1 MLLFAYKVR
10 EYVAIRHC
18 RPKARGKVANEVE
31 VYMKRTA
38 RIFVALA
45 LLFAGSAFAQS
56 GGEIRPIGFRCTTIA
71 GSEVQCEISQAKDA
85 STTFPSGYDGNIY
98 DTWNAFVDK
107 LGQEV
112 GSTASTLQ
120 LTFKSDIDLGGGY
133 LKSDKKCFAAF
144 KPLAFHKNFEK
155 TIIDGDGN
163 TIKNFCNITIDENAS
178 FFGDFSS
185 DETIIKDLTFDNAYV
200 MATVA
205 TVNTRTAAVV
215 AEKAWNIEVANV
227 KITNSEV
234 HGWNTAAIIGR
245 VACNS
250 VTHVCPVTRFSDVKV
265 ENVTLSLITEVL
277 NQHSKFSAGNYSP
290 WIGTESY
297 SGALVGNLEGI
308 AEFVRD
314 SALDLTTP
322 DNISKIITD
331 YYGESKVGG
340 LVGYADGS
348 SVTGQNK
355 FSLQECVVKADLSGF
370 DVGGLIGEVN
380 SNGITEETDFEV
392 SGANIIL
399 NSGDY
404 NGTAPDFFVGG
415 LVGKFNWKNGNVLFS
430 KNSTNVSSKNEKVG
444 AGAANAEIGGL
455 VGNFYVMSTTAMNF
469 AAEENIVES
478 EVESS
483 RQYPKVGG
491 LFGYTSIWA
500 PQSKLSLKKNKVVSA
515 KFNTSGQY
523 LYAGGLLGYII
534 WNADDGTL
542 SVDTNEINAEIKTSG
557 THLRLGGILGYS
569 FFNTDNSTLSIRGT
583 TVKPVLTSGN
593 LINATGTSLNF
604 VAAAQGVG
612 YVRNDKG
619 SVEFLENRV
628 QGVINVAA
636 TSVNQSSAVGAMIGE
651 AYRVNLLEVVNNVSS
666 SDLKTSIE
674 NGTAAQTSETFSIG
688 YVVGHALV
696 GDKVTIK
703 DNFHYGSKDV
713 NANLTVGFLHFS
725 EKVISVQEMNK
736 NYTTEYDVR
745 YNYRNALK
753 DNVSLLADGELN
765 KNGSGEII
773 VDAETVP
780 FWYNGVIDGDVM
792 KSRLFTYVMNAT
804 QTSNTDPVKWESKQS
819 SLPLISSERTA
830 YKLAISL
837 SDADYNALSAGDK
850 TALKD
855 YLPAKCE
862 AGKCSLYVYTE
873 KDKMLKSG
881 LNSEFLNAGLMIVDD
896 DGSAYA
902 FSQKFSKDD
911 KAKGLTDR
919 EIKVTYY
926 LQNPE
931 QVAAGSTSPIPVSM
945 DDYVDDVTFAWPKVE
960 KVRLLSSKDIVPTA
974 LLDYNNAKYELVLY
988 QAYTCPAG
996 AAFFAGCKNV
1006 FASGIS
1012 LAQKQMNNIETVLK
1026 EVRTHIN
1033 NNNGDEIQ
1041 LYYKLVE
1048 LSEGISYMPQLDI
1061 GLFNS
1066 KAKINVTTYGYNKND
1081 ALDEIDLYELGN
1093 TQPLR
1098 SDVDMA
1104 SKYGFNLAERGF
1116 KLDSLIVD
1124 FWLGLNETS
1133 TDVIKECY
1141 NEGSKTA
1148 KCAETNMY
1156 GDLSKNYFNSESDI
1170 ENQLNAMVTSGKS
1183 RLMKWTTKL
1192 DADEMLN
1199 LDSMAQAMSIVVP
1212 QMAAKAPMFMA
1223 VEPHLTG
1230 IPYKVAFDINVGG
1243 KNVFLTDEFEIKDSY
1258 SRENDETAKLPE
1270 GLLATDACFTGWI
1283 ENAENPVLTP
1293 SLKMDG
1299 TLLEVAN
1306 PKDAG
1311 AFDLYGAWDAGCT
1324 IEKAEVLLKV
1334 VDKTGAEGNFGTVM
1348 LSQSYRNPGKEKV
1361 ILKHDFVDGKLEVP
1375 TSAEPMT
1382 LHVTSTQTNKDY
1394 DLAQLTLKAPNGND
1408 MPISLAPG
1416 DTSFKLEPRVGE
1428 SYTLY
1433 AMFAGYIDVSVNADR
1448 SGVMY
1453 GNASDVKTVRLVE
1466 SGTTFLPK
1474 WVYTPTECVLGWSVK
1489 SGEVFGRDAIS
1500 SDELIAKVGN
1510 DKELHAVWHG
1520 ADACVASADY
1530 RRLELQETEHGKVE
1544 IVEINTDDGSE
1555 TKHAFADDFTVLLP
1569 QDYAKSVWVV
1579 RGVPQDGYK
1588 LDSIVI
1594 DGRVKLV
1601 DGDTLADSITGYLP
1615 MKAFFSDGQ
1624 KPVDPNPVQNPSVP
1638 DLPMHQVE
1646 LSGARNGNAMHLP
1659 IEWKVDSGAVV
1670 EVRATLYDSLGN
1682 SLPNP
1687 LVLSVEGPGS
1697 YDWVVYSLLP
1707 GTYYAKVTINGRSV
1721 VEKSFVTESFEVEPE
1736 IAVAPNTWRMI
1747 SLSDVDQN
1755 AVLWDA
1761 DPAFYYWDESAEYGV
1776 VWKYQKYNGGAVKAQ
1791 QGVWYNS
1798 LEGRPLVLRRDVAT
1812 GSDVAQGA
1820 HTIVWELE
1828 KGWNMVANPYGW
1840 KVKLPENILNT
1851 FEICKWS
1858 AESGFAPVTELEP
1871 YEAVWLH
1878 SDTKTPID
1886 FAAEP
1891 SFDEPVNTGAL
1902 QKAALAKA
1910 TRESW
1915 ALQAELRD
1923 TRGHGDFWNV
1933 LGVGAA
1939 EEWLE
1944 PPAGM
1949 GDFVNL
1955 SVVEGKKA
1963 LLKSIK
1969 SAEDDRHEWKLALSA
1984 TTDRVGYLKFEGVKA
1999 LNEMGLK
2006 VYVTIDGKTTEMGA
2020 GDSLKVLLKAA
2031 GSMATVQ
2038 VTSSAVT
2045 TVASKIENLRFERI
2059 PGVLQVGFD
2068 VSSDLAGAGYRV
2080 QLVDF
2085 KGRVAATYSA
2095 KSTAGHNTLALTA
2108 PKPGLY
2114 LLRVTLGRHHAV
2126 RKVAISR

>member
-1 MLLFAYKVR
+1 MMGKIAKLFLICTLFLAG
-10 EYVAIRHC
+10 ESFADLT
-18 RPKARGKVANEVE
+18 RPLYFSCG
-31 VYMKRTA
+31 KRTDDGVYA
-38 RIFVALA
+38 CN
-45 LLFAGSAFAQS
+45 
-56 GGEIRPIGFRCTTIA
+56 IRQL
-71 GSEVQCEISQAKDA
+71 E
-85 STTFPSGYDGNIY
+85 ST
-98 DTWNAFVDK
+98 K
-107 LGQEV
+107 
-112 GSTASTLQ
+112 STLQ
-120 LTFKSDIDLGGGY
+120 PQYKKWGEFLQVFQNRIEMDLGNPSAKTEYNGFEIIFESDIDLGGYQKTNGVVTCR
-133 LKSDKKCFAAF
+133 DNTFAPMNF
-144 KPLAFHKNFEK
+144 GPLAFQP
-155 TIIDGDGN
+155 TIDGQN
-163 TIKNFCNITIDENAS
+163 KTIKNFCYIAEDVNAAFFSNLSSTTVKNITFSDAYVKAKTVSGAHLCGGACNAS
-178 FFGDFSS
+178 VVA
-185 DETIIKDLTFDNAYV
+185 N
-200 MATVA
+200 TVQN
-205 TVNTRTAAVV
+205 VNFENVVVRGAVV
-215 AEKAWNIEVANV
+215 YGWQTSTLAITAGTGNTDKNTPAVSLK
-227 KITNSEV
+227 KIKID
-234 HGWNTAAIIGR
+234 H
-245 VACNS
+245 
-250 VTHVCPVTRFSDVKV
+250 
-265 ENVTLSLITEVL
+265 VTLGMTPDVIAEHPMLDLIESAPSASGGIIADVGGHVSMEDSIKVL
-277 NQHSKFSAGNYSP
+277 NLSVP
-290 WIGTESY
+290 
-297 SGALVGNLEGI
+297 
-308 AEFVRD
+308 D
-314 SALDLTTP
+314 S
-322 DNISKIITD
+322 ISKIYKDVSGTEYIGNR
-331 YYGESKVGG
+331 YVGG
-340 LVGYADGS
+340 IAGRFTPSAEDTDFTLDSIEVS
-348 SVTGQNK
+348 
-355 FSLQECVVKADLSGF
+355 ADLSG
-370 DVGGLIGEVN
+370 L
-380 SNGITEETDFEV
+380 
-392 SGANIIL
+392 
-399 NSGDY
+399 
-404 NGTAPDFFVGG
+404 
-415 LVGKFNWKNGNVLFS
+415 W
-430 KNSTNVSSKNEKVG
+430 
-444 AGAANAEIGGL
+444 
-455 VGNFYVMSTTAMNF
+455 
-469 AAEENIVES
+469 
-478 EVESS
+478 
-483 RQYPKVGG
+483 VGG
-491 LFGYTSIWA
+491 LFGRVSIDNDNLLGSSNFNVTNAKVTLNSPVYLGNTGDNRNRYFGGLVGEWIW
-500 PQSKLSLKKNKVVSA
+500 LRGKVVLSNDTVDVSA
-515 KFNTSGQY
+515 DWRGDKDLAGVSY
-523 LYAGGLLGYII
+523 MGGLAGFITGKE
-534 WNADDGTL
+534 DGVSL
-542 SVDTNEINAEIKTSG
+542 VDVLAENNTVTAEMLTSS
-557 THLRLGGILGYS
+557 RNVYAGGILGRVNLEKDDIIGS
-569 FFNTDNSTLSIRGT
+569 GSLRILKSN
-583 TVKPVLTSGN
+583 VKAKKSN
-593 LINATGTSLNF
+593 LITTTAKECFLVNASYLVGNAVSLGGN
-604 VAAAQGVG
+604 VEIEQNHAEGIVYIANDLLTAPGGVG
-612 YVRNDKG
+612 AEVGLTWSYGAKIYN
-619 SVEFLENRV
+619 N
-628 QGVINVAA
+628 
-636 TSVNQSSAVGAMIGE
+636 TSVGDLLVKKAVGAAGSKIC
-651 AYRVNLLEVVNNVSS
+651 R
-666 SDLKTSIE
+666 
-674 NGTAAQTSETFSIG
+674 G
-688 YVVGHALV
+688 YVAGKLQGNNSESKINVRN
-696 GDKVTIK
+696 
-703 DNFHYGSKDV
+703 NFHYGSIDMGTYL
-713 NANLTVGFLHFS
+713 AVGVV
-725 EKVISVQEMNK
+725 EVDNK
-736 NYTTEYDVR
+736 EIPVSTWRNTYSSDLDVR
-745 YNYRNALK
+745 YNYRNTLNSKADSTL
-753 DNVSLLADGELN
+753 SADGEL
-765 KNGSGEII
+765 KKDGSGDII
-773 VDAETVP
+773 VDAETGA
-780 FWYNGVIDGDVM
+780 FWYNGVIDADVM

-804 QTSNTDPVKWESKQS
+804 QPSGSTVTWESEPS
-819 SLPLISSERTA
+819 SLPVISSKERTA

-837 SDADYNALSAGDK
+837 TDADYKELKDEDK
-850 TALKD
+850 VALKD

-926 LQNPE
+926 LENPA
-931 QVAAGSTSPIPVSM
+931 QLSGGTPMPVSM

-1012 LAQKQMNNIETVLK
+1012 LAQKQMNNIEAVLK

-1041 LYYKLVE
+1041 LYYKLVD

-1081 ALDEIDLYELGN
+1081 ALDEIDSYELGI

-1170 ENQLNAMVTSGKS
+1170 ENQLNATVTSGKS
-1183 RLMKWTTKL
+1183 RLMKWSTKL

-1230 IPYKVAFDINVGG
+1230 IPYKVAFDINADG

-1306 PKDAG
+1306 PKDVG
-1311 AFDLYGAWDAGCT
+1311 AFDLYGAWDAGCMV
-1324 IEKAEVLLKV
+1324 EKAEVLLKV

-1361 ILKHDFVDGKLEVP
+1361 ILKHDFVDGRLEVP

-1394 DLAQLTLKAPNGND
+1394 DLAKLTLKKADGTELSIPLG
-1408 MPISLAPG
+1408 SQ
-1416 DTSFKLEPRVGE
+1416 DTSFKIAPAAGVTD
-1428 SYTLY
+1428 TLY
-1433 AMFAGYIDVSVNADR
+1433 AMFGGYIDV
-1448 SGVMY
+1448 
-1453 GNASDVKTVRLVE
+1453 DVKVGRNNVFYGYDSYKETLHLVDG
-1466 SGTTFLPK
+1466 GTTDLPM
-1474 WVYTPTECVLGWSVK
+1474 WVYTPTECVLGWSVTPDGADYDHG
-1489 SGEVFGRDAIS
+1489 SVS
-1500 SDELIAKVGN
+1500 SDVLSAKVTSEKTLYGVWGN
-1510 DKELHAVWHG
+1510 
-1520 ADACVASADY
+1520 ADACVANADY
-1530 RRLELQETEHGKVE
+1530 RRLKLESDHGTVE
-1544 IVEINTDDGSE
+1544 IGEVDDGSV
-1555 TKHAFADDFTVLLP
+1555 KMHSFAADSTMLLP
-1569 QDYAKSVWVV
+1569 LEFAHSKWVIH
-1579 RGVPQDGYK
+1579 GVPQEGYK
-1588 LDSIVI
+1588 LDSVVI
-1594 DGRVKLV
+1594 DGRIKLA
-1601 DGDTLADSITGYLP
+1601 DGDVLADSITGYLP
-1615 MKAFFSDGQ
+1615 MKAYFSEYRE
-1624 KPVDPNPVQNPSVP
+1624 PVVSPNGVVSLTPR
-1638 DLPMHQVE
+1638 QVV
-1646 LSGARNGNAMHLP
+1646 LSGTRNGNAMRLP
-1659 IEWKVDSGAVV
+1659 IEWHVEQGAVA
-1670 EVRATLYDSLGN
+1670 ELRATLLDALGVEVK
-1682 SLPNP
+1682 P
-1687 LVLSVEGPGS
+1687 LVDSVAGNGS
-1697 YDWVVYSLLP
+1697 LNWDVYPLLP
-1707 GTYYAKVTINGRSV
+1707 GVYRVNVKMKSGGVDSV
-1721 VEKSFVTESFEVEPE
+1721 SYVTEVFTVLPE
-1736 IAVAPNTWRMI
+1736 IAVAPNTWRMV
-1747 SLSDVDQN
+1747 SLSDVDES
-1755 AVLWDA
+1755 AIVWDG
-1761 DPAFYYWDESAEYGV
+1761 DPVFYYWDESAEYGV
-1776 VWKYQKYNGGAVKAQ
+1776 VWKYQRYNGGAVKAQ
-1791 QGVWYNS
+1791 QGIWYNS
-1798 LEGRPLVLRRDVAT
+1798 QEGRALPLRRDVAT
-1812 GSDVAQGA
+1812 GSNVQGA
-1820 HTIVWELE
+1820 PQIVWEVNA
-1828 KGWNMVANPYGW
+1828 GWNMVANPYGW
-1840 KVKLPENILNT
+1840 RVKLPENILNT

-1858 AESGFAPVTELEP
+1858 AGSGFAPVTELEP

-1891 SFDEPVNTGAL
+1891 LFDNPVNTGAL
-1902 QKAALAKA
+1902 QKATLAKA
-1910 TRESW
+1910 TREKW
-1915 ALQAELRD
+1915 TLQAELRD
-1923 TRGHGDFWNV
+1923 TRGHGDSWNV

-1939 EEWLE
+1939 EERLE

-1969 SAEDDRHEWKLALSA
+1969 SAEDDRHEWKFALSA

-2031 GSMATVQ
+2031 GSTATVQ

-2045 TVASKIENLRFERI
+2045 TVASKIENLRFERV
-2059 PGVLQVGFD
+2059 PGALQVGFD

>member
-1 MLLFAYKVR
+1 MMGKIAKLFLICTLLLVGESFADLPYALKFSCSKSTDDVYTCDI
-10 EYVAIRHC
+10 EQLQSSKPTANTYTTWGSFLQAFQTEIESKLDISKNPSAKTDYSGFVIRF
-18 RPKARGKVANEVE
+18 N
-31 VYMKRTA
+31 
-38 RIFVALA
+38 
-45 LLFAGSAFAQS
+45 S
-56 GGEIRPIGFRCTTIA
+56 
-71 GSEVQCEISQAKDA
+71 
-85 STTFPSGYDGNIY
+85 NI
-98 DTWNAFVDK
+98 DF
-107 LGQEV
+107 
-112 GSTASTLQ
+112 
-120 LTFKSDIDLGGGY
+120 GGY
-133 LKSDKKCFAAF
+133 QKTGDVITCRDATFAPMNF
-144 KPLAFHKNFEK
+144 GPLAFQP
-155 TIIDGDGN
+155 TIDGNGK
-163 TIKNFCNITIDENAS
+163 TIKNFCYIAEDVNAAFFSNLSSTTVKNITFSDAYVKAKTVSGAHLCGGACNAS
-178 FFGDFSS
+178 VVA
-185 DETIIKDLTFDNAYV
+185 N
-200 MATVA
+200 TVQN
-205 TVNTRTAAVV
+205 VNFENVVVRGAVV
-215 AEKAWNIEVANV
+215 YGWQTSTLAITAGTGNTDKNTPAVSLK
-227 KITNSEV
+227 KIKID
-234 HGWNTAAIIGR
+234 H
-245 VACNS
+245 
-250 VTHVCPVTRFSDVKV
+250 
-265 ENVTLSLITEVL
+265 VTLGMTPDVIAEHPMLDLIESAPSASGGIIADVGGHVSMEDSIKVL
-277 NQHSKFSAGNYSP
+277 NLSVP
-290 WIGTESY
+290 
-297 SGALVGNLEGI
+297 
-308 AEFVRD
+308 D
-314 SALDLTTP
+314 S
-322 DNISKIITD
+322 ISKIYKDVSGTEYIGNR
-331 YYGESKVGG
+331 YVGG
-340 LVGYADGS
+340 IAGRFTPSARDADFTLDS
-348 SVTGQNK
+348 IEVS
-355 FSLQECVVKADLSGF
+355 ADLSG
-370 DVGGLIGEVN
+370 L
-380 SNGITEETDFEV
+380 
-392 SGANIIL
+392 
-399 NSGDY
+399 
-404 NGTAPDFFVGG
+404 
-415 LVGKFNWKNGNVLFS
+415 W
-430 KNSTNVSSKNEKVG
+430 
-444 AGAANAEIGGL
+444 
-455 VGNFYVMSTTAMNF
+455 
-469 AAEENIVES
+469 
-478 EVESS
+478 
-483 RQYPKVGG
+483 VGG
-491 LFGYTSIWA
+491 LFGRVSIDNDNLLGSSNFNVTNAKVTLNSPVYLGNTGDNRNRYFGGLVGEWIW
-500 PQSKLSLKKNKVVSA
+500 LRGKVVLSNDTVDVSA
-515 KFNTSGQY
+515 DWRGDKDLAGTAY
-523 LYAGGLLGYII
+523 MGGLAGFITGKE
-534 WNADDGTL
+534 DGVSL
-542 SVDTNEINAEIKTSG
+542 VDVLAENNTVTAEMLTSS
-557 THLRLGGILGYS
+557 RNVYAGGILGRVNLEKDDIIGS
-569 FFNTDNSTLSIRGT
+569 GSLRILKSN
-583 TVKPVLTSGN
+583 VKAKKSN
-593 LINATGTSLNF
+593 LITTTAKECILVNASYLVGNAVTRGGNINILQNHAEGNIYIANDLLT
-604 VAAAQGVG
+604 APGGVG
-612 YVRNDKG
+612 AEVGLTWSYGAKIYN
-619 SVEFLENRV
+619 N
-628 QGVINVAA
+628 
-636 TSVNQSSAVGAMIGE
+636 TSVGDLLVKKAVGAAGSKIC
-651 AYRVNLLEVVNNVSS
+651 R
-666 SDLKTSIE
+666 
-674 NGTAAQTSETFSIG
+674 G
-688 YVVGHALV
+688 YVAGKLQGNNSESKINVRN
-696 GDKVTIK
+696 
-703 DNFHYGSKDV
+703 NFHYGSIDMGTYL
-713 NANLTVGFLHFS
+713 AVGVVEVDNKEIPVS
-725 EKVISVQEMNK
+725 TWNKTYSSSV
-736 NYTTEYDVR
+736 DVR
-745 YNYRNALK
+745 YNYRNTLNSKADSTL
-753 DNVSLLADGELN
+753 SADGEL
-765 KNGSGEII
+765 KKDGSGDII
-773 VDAETVP
+773 VNAETGALG
-780 FWYNGVIDGDVM
+780 YNGVIDADVM

-804 QTSNTDPVKWESKQS
+804 QPSGSTVTWESEPS
-819 SLPLISSERTA
+819 SLPVISSKERTA

-837 SDADYNALSAGDK
+837 TDADYKELKDEDK
-850 TALKD
+850 VALKD

-873 KDKMLKSG
+873 NDKMLKSG
-881 LNSEFLNAGLMIVDD
+881 LNSEFLSAGLMIVDD

-926 LQNPE
+926 LENPA
-931 QVAAGSTSPIPVSM
+931 QLSGGTPMPVSM

-1012 LAQKQMNNIETVLK
+1012 LAQKQMNNIEAVLK

-1041 LYYKLVE
+1041 LYYKLVD

-1081 ALDEIDLYELGN
+1081 ALDEIDSYELGI

-1183 RLMKWTTKL
+1183 RLMKWSTKL

-1230 IPYKVAFDINVGG
+1230 IPYKVAFDINAGG
-1243 KNVFLTDEFEIKDSY
+1243 KNVFLTDEFVIKDSY

-1283 ENAENPVLTP
+1283 ENAENPALTP
-1293 SLKMDG
+1293 SIKMDG
-1299 TLLEVAN
+1299 TLLEKAN

-1324 IEKAEVLLKV
+1324 VEKAEVLLKV

-1361 ILKHDFVDGKLEVP
+1361 ILKHDFVDGRLEVP

-1394 DLAQLTLKAPNGND
+1394 DLAKLTLKKADGTELSIPLG
-1408 MPISLAPG
+1408 SQ
-1416 DTSFKLEPRVGE
+1416 DTSFKIAPAAGVTD
-1428 SYTLY
+1428 TLY
-1433 AMFAGYIDVSVNADR
+1433 AMFGGYIDV
-1448 SGVMY
+1448 
-1453 GNASDVKTVRLVE
+1453 DVKVGRNNVFYGYDSYKETLHLVDG
-1466 SGTTFLPK
+1466 GTTDLPM
-1474 WVYTPTECVLGWSVK
+1474 WVYTPTECVLGWSVTPDGADYDHG
-1489 SGEVFGRDAIS
+1489 SVS
-1500 SDELIAKVGN
+1500 SDVLSAKVTSEKTLYGVWGN
-1510 DKELHAVWHG
+1510 
-1520 ADACVASADY
+1520 ADACVANADY
-1530 RRLELQETEHGKVE
+1530 RRLKLESDHGTVE
-1544 IVEINTDDGSE
+1544 IGEVDDGSV
-1555 TKHAFADDFTVLLP
+1555 KMHSFAADSTMLLP
-1569 QDYAKSVWVV
+1569 LEFAHSKWVIH
-1579 RGVPQDGYK
+1579 GVPQEGYK
-1588 LDSIVI
+1588 LDSVVI
-1594 DGRVKLV
+1594 DGRIKLA
-1601 DGDTLADSITGYLP
+1601 DGDVLADSITGYLP
-1615 MKAFFSDGQ
+1615 MKAYFSEYRE
-1624 KPVDPNPVQNPSVP
+1624 PVVSPNGVVSLTPR
-1638 DLPMHQVE
+1638 QVV
-1646 LSGARNGNAMHLP
+1646 LSGTRNGNAMRLP
-1659 IEWKVDSGAVV
+1659 IEWHVEQGAVA
-1670 EVRATLYDSLGN
+1670 ELRATLLDALGVEVK
-1682 SLPNP
+1682 P
-1687 LVLSVEGPGS
+1687 LVDSVAGNGS
-1697 YDWVVYSLLP
+1697 LNWDVFPLLP
-1707 GTYYAKVTINGRSV
+1707 GVYRVNVKMKSGSV
-1721 VEKSFVTESFEVEPE
+1721 DSVSYVTEVFTVLPE
-1736 IAVAPNTWRMI
+1736 IAVAPNTWRMV
-1747 SLSDVDQN
+1747 SLSDVDES
-1755 AVLWDA
+1755 AIVWDG
-1761 DPAFYYWDESAEYGV
+1761 DPVFYYWDESAEYGV
-1776 VWKYQKYNGGAVKAQ
+1776 VWKYQRYNGGAVKAQ
-1791 QGVWYNS
+1791 QGIWYNS
-1798 LEGRPLVLRRDVAT
+1798 QEGRALPLRRDVAT
-1812 GSDVAQGA
+1812 GSNVQGA
-1820 HTIVWELE
+1820 PQIVWEVNA
-1828 KGWNMVANPYGW
+1828 GWNMVANPYGW
-1840 KVKLPENILNT
+1840 RVKLPENILNT

-1858 AESGFAPVTELEP
+1858 AGSGFAPVTELEP

-1891 SFDEPVNTGAL
+1891 SFDNPVNTGAL

-1915 ALQAELRD
+1915 TLQAELRD
-1923 TRGHGDFWNV
+1923 TRGHSDSWNV

-1939 EEWLE
+1939 EERLE

-1969 SAEDDRHEWKLALSA
+1969 SAEDDRHEWKFALSA

-2031 GSMATVQ
+2031 GSTATVQ

-2045 TVASKIENLRFERI
+2045 TVASKIENLRFERV
-2059 PGVLQVGFD
+2059 PGALQVGFD

>member
-1 MLLFAYKVR
+1 MGKIAKLFLICTLLLVGESFADLT
-10 EYVAIRHC
+10 
-18 RPKARGKVANEVE
+18 RPLYFSCG
-31 VYMKRTA
+31 KRTDDGVYA
-38 RIFVALA
+38 CN
-45 LLFAGSAFAQS
+45 
-56 GGEIRPIGFRCTTIA
+56 IRQL
-71 GSEVQCEISQAKDA
+71 E
-85 STTFPSGYDGNIY
+85 ST
-98 DTWNAFVDK
+98 
-107 LGQEV
+107 E
-112 GSTASTLQ
+112 STLQ
-120 LTFKSDIDLGGGY
+120 PQYTKWGEFLQVFQNRIEMDLGNPSAKTEYNGFEIIFESDIDLGGYQKTNGVVTCR
-133 LKSDKKCFAAF
+133 DNTFAPMNF
-144 KPLAFHKNFEK
+144 GPLAFQP
-155 TIIDGDGN
+155 TIDGNGK
-163 TIKNFCNITIDENAS
+163 TIKNFCYIAEDENAS
-178 FFGDFSS
+178 FFSS
-185 DETIIKDLTFDNAYV
+185 LSNSTVKDITFLNAYV
-200 MATVA
+200 KAKTVSA
-205 TVNTRTAAVV
+205 GNRCGSLCDASVVTNTAEHVAFENVAVKGAAVYGWQTSTL
-215 AEKAWNIEVANV
+215 A
-227 KITNSEV
+227 ITAKTGSTNL
-234 HGWNTAAIIGR
+234 NTPA
-245 VACNS
+245 VS
-250 VTHVCPVTRFSDVKV
+250 LSHVTIQD
-265 ENVTLSLITEVL
+265 VTLSMTRDVIAEYSDAEYRYDLQSASGGVVANLGGHFKMDDSLKVL
-277 NQHSKFSAGNYSP
+277 NLSVPDSISKVFKDVTNKEY
-290 WIGTESY
+290 
-297 SGALVGNLEGI
+297 VGHRYVGGI
-308 AEFVRD
+308 AGHFSPSADHADIVLD
-314 SALDLTTP
+314 SIEVSA
-322 DNISKIITD
+322 
-331 YYGESKVGG
+331 
-340 LVGYADGS
+340 A
-348 SVTGQNK
+348 
-355 FSLQECVVKADLSGF
+355 LSG
-370 DVGGLIGEVN
+370 L
-380 SNGITEETDFEV
+380 
-392 SGANIIL
+392 
-399 NSGDY
+399 
-404 NGTAPDFFVGG
+404 
-415 LVGKFNWKNGNVLFS
+415 W
-430 KNSTNVSSKNEKVG
+430 
-444 AGAANAEIGGL
+444 
-455 VGNFYVMSTTAMNF
+455 
-469 AAEENIVES
+469 
-478 EVESS
+478 
-483 RQYPKVGG
+483 VGG
-491 LFGYTSIWA
+491 LFGKIYINTAPKISSGEIPQIDGMSNFKVKDSKVTLNSPGRLSAGDSACYFGGLVGELIWWKGA
-500 PQSKLSLKKNKVVSA
+500 VSLSNNTVDVSA
-515 KFNTSGQY
+515 DWRGNTDY
-523 LYAGGLLGYII
+523 LKPAHMGGLVGLVTGGKEV
-534 WNADDGTL
+534 AL
-542 SVDTNEINAEIKTSG
+542 VDVSAENDTVTAEMLTSS
-557 THLRLGGILGYS
+557 RNVYAGGILGRADLA
-569 FFNTDNSTLSIRGT
+569 TDDLDSSGTVSILASK
-583 TVKPVLTSGN
+583 VKAKESN
-593 LINATGTSLNF
+593 LITTTASDIMTVNASYLVGNVVSRGGKIEILRNHAEGTINIK
-604 VAAAQGVG
+604 
-612 YVRNDKG
+612 NDVLSG
-619 SVEFLENRV
+619 S
-628 QGVINVAA
+628 G
-636 TSVNQSSAVGAMIGE
+636 AVGAEIGLGCFSIAHVYNNTSVGDLLVKKVIGSNMSLKIAQGYVAGKLE
-651 AYRVNLLEVVNNVSS
+651 GEDSDAKVYVKNNIHYGSIDMGAFNAVGFMKVSGSEITAVNWRNTYS
-666 SDLKTSIE
+666 SDL
-674 NGTAAQTSETFSIG
+674 
-688 YVVGHALV
+688 
-696 GDKVTIK
+696 
-703 DNFHYGSKDV
+703 
-713 NANLTVGFLHFS
+713 
-725 EKVISVQEMNK
+725 
-736 NYTTEYDVR
+736 DVR

-753 DNVSLLADGELN
+753 GDLALAADGSLK

-773 VDAETVP
+773 VNKNTGDS
-780 FWYNGVIDGDVM
+780 WYNGVVDADVM

-804 QTSNTDPVKWESKQS
+804 QPSGSTVTWESEPS
-819 SLPLISSERTA
+819 SLPVISSKERTA

-837 SDADYNALSAGDK
+837 TDADYKELKDEDK
-850 TALKD
+850 VALKD

-896 DGSAYA
+896 DGNAYA

-926 LQNPE
+926 LENPA
-931 QVAAGSTSPIPVSM
+931 QLSGGTPMPVSM

-1012 LAQKQMNNIETVLK
+1012 LAQKQMNNIEAVLK

-1048 LSEGISYMPQLDI
+1048 LSEGISNMPQLDI

-1081 ALDEIDLYELGN
+1081 ALDEIDSYELGN
-1093 TQPLR
+1093 TQPLQ
-1098 SDVDMA
+1098 SDVDMV

-1183 RLMKWTTKL
+1183 RLMKWSTKL

-1258 SRENDETAKLPE
+1258 SRENDETAKFPE
-1270 GLLATDACFTGWI
+1270 GLLASDACFTGWI

-1324 IEKAEVLLKV
+1324 VEKAEVLLKV
-1334 VDKTGAEGNFGTVM
+1334 VDTTGAEGDYGSVT
-1348 LSQSYRNPGKEKV
+1348 LSQSYRKLGKDRDTIWHEF
-1361 ILKHDFVDGKLEVP
+1361 IDGKLEVP
-1375 TSAEPMT
+1375 ASDVPMT
-1382 LHVTSTQTNKDY
+1382 LHVTSTQTNKAY
-1394 DLAQLTLKAPNGND
+1394 DLAQLILKAPNGNE
-1408 MPISLAPG
+1408 MTISLTPG
-1416 DTSFKLEPRVGE
+1416 DTSFKLEPRKGE

-1433 AMFAGYIDVSVNADR
+1433 AVFGGFIDVSINVGRDDAI
-1448 SGVMY
+1448 Y
-1453 GNASDVKTVRLVE
+1453 GYESDKKTIRLVE
-1466 SGTTFLPK
+1466 TGTTYLPQ
-1474 WVYTPTECVLGWSVK
+1474 WVYTPTECALGWSVTPED
-1489 SGEVFGRDAIS
+1489 GGDYDRGAIAS
-1500 SDELIAKVGN
+1500 SVLSAKLTS
-1510 DKELHAVWHG
+1510 DTTLYAVWG
-1520 ADACVASADY
+1520 KADACVASADY
-1530 RRLELQETEHGKVE
+1530 RRFKLESEYGTVE
-1544 IVEINTDDGSE
+1544 IVEENTDDGSKK
-1555 TKHAFADDFTVLLP
+1555 THAFAVDSTVLLP

-1615 MKAFFSDGQ
+1615 MKAYFSEGQ

-1736 IAVAPNTWRMI
+1736 IAVAPNTWRMV
-1747 SLSDVDQN
+1747 SLSDVDES
-1755 AVLWDA
+1755 AIVWDG
-1761 DPAFYYWDESAEYGV
+1761 DPVFYYWDESAEYGV
-1776 VWKYQKYNGGAVKAQ
+1776 VWKYQRYNGGAVKAQ
-1791 QGVWYNS
+1791 QGIWYNS
-1798 LEGRPLVLRRDVAT
+1798 REGRALPLRRDVAT
-1812 GSDVAQGA
+1812 GSNVQGA
-1820 HTIVWELE
+1820 PQIVWEVNA
-1828 KGWNMVANPYGW
+1828 GWNMVANPYGW
-1840 KVKLPENILNT
+1840 RVVLPENVLST
-1851 FEICKWS
+1851 FEMCKWS

-1871 YEAVWLH
+1871 YEAVWLL
-1878 SDTKTPID
+1878 SDTKTPIG

-1891 SFDEPVNTGAL
+1891 WFDEPVNTGAL
-1902 QKAALAKA
+1902 QKTALAKA
-1910 TRESW
+1910 APGRWT
-1915 ALQAELRD
+1915 LQAVLED
-1923 TRGHGDFWNV
+1923 TKGHGDFWNV
-1933 LGVGAA
+1933 LGVGAV

-1969 SAEDDRHEWKLALSA
+1969 GAEDDRHEWNLALSA

-2045 TVASKIENLRFERI
+2045 TVASKIENLGFTRV
-2059 PGVLQVGFD
+2059 PGALQVGFD
-2068 VSSDLAGAGYRV
+2068 VPSDLAGAGYRV
-2080 QLVDF
+2080 QLVSVNG
-2085 KGRVAATYSA
+2085 KVAATYRG

>member
-1 MLLFAYKVR
+1 MGKIAKFFLICTLLLVGVSFADLPYALKFSCSKSTDDVYTCDI
-10 EYVAIRHC
+10 EQLQSSKPTANTYTTWGSFLQAFQTVIESKLNISKNPSAKTDYSGFVIRF
-18 RPKARGKVANEVE
+18 N
-31 VYMKRTA
+31 
-38 RIFVALA
+38 
-45 LLFAGSAFAQS
+45 
-56 GGEIRPIGFRCTTIA
+56 
-71 GSEVQCEISQAKDA
+71 
-85 STTFPSGYDGNIY
+85 
-98 DTWNAFVDK
+98 
-107 LGQEV
+107 
-112 GSTASTLQ
+112 
-120 LTFKSDIDLGGGY
+120 SDIDFGGY
-133 LKSDKKCFAAF
+133 QKTGGVITCRDATFAPMNF
-144 KPLAFHKNFEK
+144 KPLVYQPL
-155 TIIDGDGN
+155 IDGNGK
-163 TIKNFCNITIDENAS
+163 ILKNFCYIAEDVNAS
-178 FFGDFSS
+178 FFSS
-185 DETIIKDLTFDNAYV
+185 LSNSTVKDITFLNAYV
-200 MATVA
+200 KAKTVSGA
-205 TVNTRTAAVV
+205 HLCGGACNASVV
-215 AEKAWNIEVANV
+215 ANTVQNV
-227 KITNSEV
+227 N
-234 HGWNTAAIIGR
+234 
-245 VACNS
+245 
-250 VTHVCPVTRFSDVKV
+250 F
-265 ENVTLSLITEVL
+265 ENVVVR
-277 NQHSKFSAGNYSP
+277 
-290 WIGTESY
+290 
-297 SGALVGNLEGI
+297 GALVYGWQTSTLAITAGTGNPDKNTPAVSLKKIKIDHVTLGMTPDVI
-308 AEFVRD
+308 AEHPM
-314 SALDLTTP
+314 LDLIESAPSASGGIIADVGGHVSMEDSIKVLNLSVP
-322 DNISKIITD
+322 DSISKIYKDVSGTEYIGNR
-331 YYGESKVGG
+331 YVGG
-340 LVGYADGS
+340 IAGRFTPSAEDTDFTLDSIEVS
-348 SVTGQNK
+348 
-355 FSLQECVVKADLSGF
+355 ADLSG
-370 DVGGLIGEVN
+370 L
-380 SNGITEETDFEV
+380 
-392 SGANIIL
+392 
-399 NSGDY
+399 
-404 NGTAPDFFVGG
+404 
-415 LVGKFNWKNGNVLFS
+415 W
-430 KNSTNVSSKNEKVG
+430 
-444 AGAANAEIGGL
+444 
-455 VGNFYVMSTTAMNF
+455 
-469 AAEENIVES
+469 
-478 EVESS
+478 
-483 RQYPKVGG
+483 VGG
-491 LFGYTSIWA
+491 LFGRVSIDNDNLLGSSNFNVTNAKVTLNSPVYLGNTGDNRNRYFGGLVGEWIW
-500 PQSKLSLKKNKVVSA
+500 LRGKVVLSNDTVDVSA
-515 KFNTSGQY
+515 DWRGDKDLAGTANMGGLAGFITGKEDGVSLVDVLAENNTVTAEMQTSSRNV
-523 LYAGGLLGYII
+523 YAGGIFGRVNLEKSEDIG
-534 WNADDGTL
+534 
-542 SVDTNEINAEIKTSG
+542 SG
-557 THLRLGGILGYS
+557 SLRILKS
-569 FFNTDNSTLSIRGT
+569 N
-583 TVKPVLTSGN
+583 VKAKKSN
-593 LINATGTSLNF
+593 LITTTASEIITVNASYLVGNAVSRG
-604 VAAAQGVG
+604 GVFEIQ
-612 YVRNDKG
+612 RNHSEG
-619 SVEFLENRV
+619 NVN
-628 QGVINVAA
+628 INNDMLSA
-636 TSVNQSSAVGAMIGE
+636 SGAVGAEIGLGWSSG
-651 AYRVNLLEVVNNVSS
+651 AYIYNNTSVGNLLVKKVIGNTMSLRITKGYVAGRLTGEDPDSKIKLGNNIHYGTIDMGVFRAVDTLIIAGQAHNASTWNKTYSS
-666 SDLKTSIE
+666 S
-674 NGTAAQTSETFSIG
+674 
-688 YVVGHALV
+688 V
-696 GDKVTIK
+696 
-703 DNFHYGSKDV
+703 
-713 NANLTVGFLHFS
+713 
-725 EKVISVQEMNK
+725 
-736 NYTTEYDVR
+736 DVR

-753 DNVSLLADGELN
+753 GDSALAADGSLK

-773 VDAETVP
+773 VNKNTGDS
-780 FWYNGVIDGDVM
+780 WYNGVIDADVM

-804 QTSNTDPVKWESKQS
+804 QPSGSTVTWESEPS
-819 SLPLISSERTA
+819 SLPVISSKERTA

-837 SDADYNALSAGDK
+837 TDADYNALSADDK

-873 KDKMLKSG
+873 NDSKLKGG
-881 LNSEFLNAGLMIVDD
+881 LSSDFEL
-896 DGSAYA
+896 STA
-902 FSQKFSKDD
+902 FMVADVNGNIYNFGRTFTKDD

-1012 LAQKQMNNIETVLK
+1012 LAQKQMNNIEAVLK

-1183 RLMKWTTKL
+1183 RLMKWSTKL

-1243 KNVFLTDEFEIKDSY
+1243 KNVFLTDEFVIKDSY

-1270 GLLATDACFTGWI
+1270 GLLATDACFVGWI

-1299 TLLEVAN
+1299 ALLEVAN

-1324 IEKAEVLLKV
+1324 VENAEVLLKV
-1334 VDKTGAEGNFGTVM
+1334 VDTTGAEGDYGSVT
-1348 LSQSYRNPGKEKV
+1348 LSQSYRKLGKDRDTIWHEF
-1361 ILKHDFVDGKLEVP
+1361 IDGKLEVP
-1375 TSAEPMT
+1375 ASDVPMT
-1382 LHVTSTQTNKDY
+1382 LHVTSTQTNKAY
-1394 DLAQLTLKAPNGND
+1394 DLAQLILKAPNGNE
-1408 MPISLAPG
+1408 MTISLTPG
-1416 DTSFKLEPRVGE
+1416 DTSFKLEPRKGE

-1433 AMFAGYIDVSVNADR
+1433 AVFGGFIDVSINVGRDDAI
-1448 SGVMY
+1448 Y
-1453 GNASDVKTVRLVE
+1453 GYESDKKTIRLVE
-1466 SGTTFLPK
+1466 TGTTYLPQ
-1474 WVYTPTECVLGWSVK
+1474 WVYTPTECALGWSVTPED
-1489 SGEVFGRDAIS
+1489 GGDYDRGAIAS
-1500 SDELIAKVGN
+1500 SVLSAKLTS
-1510 DKELHAVWHG
+1510 DTTLYAVWG
-1520 ADACVASADY
+1520 KADACVASADY
-1530 RRLELQETEHGKVE
+1530 RRFKLESEYGTVE
-1544 IVEINTDDGSE
+1544 IVEENTDDGSKK
-1555 TKHAFADDFTVLLP
+1555 THAFAVDSTVLLP

-1736 IAVAPNTWRMI
+1736 IAVAPNTWQMV
-1747 SLSDVDQN
+1747 SLSDVDES
-1755 AVLWDA
+1755 AIVWDA

-1840 KVKLPENILNT
+1840 KVKLPEIMP
-1851 FEICKWS
+1851 EMWS
-1858 AESGFAPVTELEP
+1858 WTAESGFQSVTELQP
-1871 YEAVWLH
+1871 YEAVWLR
-1878 SDTKTPID
+1878 SDAKAPYPIP
-1886 FAAEP
+1886 AEP
-1891 SFDEPVNTGAL
+1891 WFDEPVNTGAL

-1923 TRGHGDFWNV
+1923 TRGHGDSWNV

-1969 SAEDDRHEWKLALSA
+1969 SAEDDRHEWKFALSA

-1999 LNEMGLK
+1999 LNEIGLK

-2045 TVASKIENLRFERI
+2045 TVASKIENLGFTRV
-2059 PGVLQVGFD
+2059 PGALQVGFD

-2080 QLVDF
+2080 QLVSVNG
-2085 KGRVAATYSA
+2085 KVAATYRG

>member
-1 MLLFAYKVR
+1 
-10 EYVAIRHC
+10 
-18 RPKARGKVANEVE
+18 
-31 VYMKRTA
+31 MKRTA
-38 RIFVALA
+38 KIFVGLI
-45 LLFAGSAFAQS
+45 LLLAGSTFAQS

-71 GSEVQCEISQAKDA
+71 GSEVQCEISQAKNA

-98 DTWNAFVDK
+98 NTWNAFVDK

-144 KPLAFHKNFEK
+144 KPLAFHKNFDK

-185 DETIIKDLTFDNAYV
+185 DEAIIKDLTFDNAYV

-205 TVNTRTAAVV
+205 TVSTRTAAVV

-227 KITNSEV
+227 KVTNSEV

-250 VTHVCPVTRFSDVKV
+250 VTHVCPVTHFSDVKV
-265 ENVTLSLITEVL
+265 ENVTFSLITEVL

-290 WIGTESY
+290 WNGTESY

-314 SALDLTTP
+314 TVWDLTTP
-322 DNISKIITD
+322 DSISKIITD

-355 FSLQECVVKADLSGF
+355 FSLQACVVKADLSGF

-430 KNSTNVSSKNEKVG
+430 KNSTNVTSKNEKEG

-469 AAEENIVES
+469 VAEENIVES

-483 RQYPKVGG
+483 RQNPKVGG

-523 LYAGGLLGYII
+523 LYAGGLLGYIM
-534 WNADDGTL
+534 WNADDGAL

-557 THLRLGGILGYS
+557 TYLRLGGILGYS
-569 FFNTDNSTLSIRGT
+569 FFNTDNSINSTLSIRGT
-583 TVKPVLTSGN
+583 TVKPVLTSGD
-593 LINATGTSLNF
+593 LIKTTGTNLNV

-612 YVRNDKG
+612 YVQNENG

-628 QGVINVAA
+628 QGDISVAA
-636 TSVNQSSAVGAMIGE
+636 TSVNQRSAVGAMIGE
-651 AYRVNLLEVVNNVSS
+651 AFRVNLLEVVNNVSS

-725 EKVISVQEMNK
+725 GTVISVQEMNK

-780 FWYNGVIDGDVM
+780 FWYNGVIDSDVM

-819 SLPLISSERTA
+819 SLPLISSKRTA

-837 SDADYNALSAGDK
+837 SDADYNALSADDK

-873 KDKMLKSG
+873 NDSKLKGDLSYDFE
-881 LNSEFLNAGLMIVDD
+881 LRNTAFMVVDVN
-896 DGSAYA
+896 GNIYN
-902 FSQKFSKDD
+902 FSRTFTKDD

-926 LQNPE
+926 LENPA
-931 QVAAGSTSPIPVSM
+931 QLSGGTPMPVSM

-1012 LAQKQMNNIETVLK
+1012 LAQKQMNNIEAVLK

-1041 LYYKLVE
+1041 LYYKLVD
-1048 LSEGISYMPQLDI
+1048 LSEGISYMPRLDI

-1081 ALDEIDLYELGN
+1081 ALDEIDSYELGN

-1170 ENQLNAMVTSGKS
+1170 ENQLNATVTSGKS
-1183 RLMKWTTKL
+1183 RLMKWSTKL

-1199 LDSMAQAMSIVVP
+1199 LDSMAQAMSIVIP

-1230 IPYKVAFDINVGG
+1230 IPYKVAFDINAGG
-1243 KNVFLTDEFEIKDSY
+1243 KNVFLTDEFVIKDSY
-1258 SRENDETAKLPE
+1258 SRENDEKAKLPE

-1283 ENAENPVLTP
+1283 ENAENPALTP
-1293 SLKMDG
+1293 SIKMDG
-1299 TLLEVAN
+1299 TLLEKAN

-1324 IEKAEVLLKV
+1324 VEKAKVLLKV
-1334 VDKTGAEGNFGTVM
+1334 VDKTGAEVNYGTVT

-1361 ILKHDFVDGKLEVP
+1361 ILKHDFVDGRLEVP
-1375 TSAEPMT
+1375 TSAEPIT
-1382 LHVTSTQTNKDY
+1382 LHVASVQTNKEY
-1394 DLAQLTLKAPNGND
+1394 DLAKLTLKKADGTELSIPLG
-1408 MPISLAPG
+1408 SQ
-1416 DTSFKLEPRVGE
+1416 DTSFKIAPAAGVTD
-1428 SYTLY
+1428 TLY
-1433 AMFAGYIDVSVNADR
+1433 AMFGGYIDV
-1448 SGVMY
+1448 
-1453 GNASDVKTVRLVE
+1453 DVKVGRNNVFYGYDSYKETLHLVDG
-1466 SGTTFLPK
+1466 GTTDLPM
-1474 WVYTPTECVLGWSVK
+1474 WVYTPTECVLGWSVTPDGADYDHG
-1489 SGEVFGRDAIS
+1489 SVS
-1500 SDELIAKVGN
+1500 SDVLSAKVTSEKTLYGVWGN
-1510 DKELHAVWHG
+1510 
-1520 ADACVASADY
+1520 ADACVANADY
-1530 RRLELQETEHGKVE
+1530 RRLKLESDHGTVE
-1544 IVEINTDDGSE
+1544 IGEVDDGSV
-1555 TKHAFADDFTVLLP
+1555 KMHSFAADSTMLLP
-1569 QDYAKSVWVV
+1569 LEFAHSKWVIH
-1579 RGVPQDGYK
+1579 GVPQEGYK
-1588 LDSIVI
+1588 LDSVVI
-1594 DGRVKLV
+1594 DGRIKLA
-1601 DGDTLADSITGYLP
+1601 DGDVLADSITGYLP
-1615 MKAFFSDGQ
+1615 MKAYFSEKNTEEI
-1624 KPVDPNPVQNPSVP
+1624 KPVVSPDVDYSVTP
-1638 DLPMHQVE
+1638 HKVV
-1646 LSGARNGNAMHLP
+1646 LSGARNGNAMRLP
-1659 IEWKVDSGAVV
+1659 IKWEVKPGVTVNLVVKLVDFLGV
-1670 EVRATLYDSLGN
+1670 ELPYPPLDTNVTGIDSCN
-1682 SLPNP
+1682 W
-1687 LVLSVEGPGS
+1687 
-1697 YDWVVYSLLP
+1697 DVYPLLP
-1707 GTYYAKVTINGRSV
+1707 GTYYIRGAINKVSAESIPLV
-1721 VEKSFVTESFEVEPE
+1721 VEPFTVKAE
-1736 IAVAPNTWRMI
+1736 IAVAPNTWQMV

-1755 AVLWDA
+1755 AVLWD
-1761 DPAFYYWDESAEYGV
+1761 DDSRFYYWDESAEYGV
-1776 VWKYQKYNGGAVKAQ
+1776 AWKYQRYNGGAVKAQ
-1791 QGVWYNS
+1791 QGIWYNS
-1798 LEGRPLVLRRDVAT
+1798 QEGRALPLRRDVAT
-1812 GSDVAQGA
+1812 GSNVQGA
-1820 HTIVWELE
+1820 PQIVWELE

-1840 KVKLPENILNT
+1840 RVKLPENILNT

-1891 SFDEPVNTGAL
+1891 LFDNPVNTGAL
-1902 QKAALAKA
+1902 QKATLAKA
-1910 TRESW
+1910 TREKW
-1915 ALQAELRD
+1915 TLQAELRD
-1923 TRGHGDFWNV
+1923 TRGHGDSWNV

-1939 EEWLE
+1939 EERLE

-1969 SAEDDRHEWKLALSA
+1969 SAEDDRHEWNLALSA

-1999 LNEMGLK
+1999 LNEIGLK

-2031 GSMATVQ
+2031 GSTATVQ

-2045 TVASKIENLRFERI
+2045 TVASKIENLRFERV
-2059 PGVLQVGFD
+2059 PGALQVGFD

-2080 QLVDF
+2080 QLVSVNG
-2085 KGRVAATYSA
+2085 KVAATYSA

>member
-1 MLLFAYKVR
+1 MGKIAKFFLICTLLLVGESFADLPYALKFSCSKSTDDVYTCDI
-10 EYVAIRHC
+10 EQLQSSKPTANTYTTWGSFLQAFQTGIESKLDISKNPSAKTDYSGFVIRFNSNIDFGGYQKTSGTC
-18 RPKARGKVANEVE
+18 RDATFAPIN
-31 VYMKRTA
+31 
-38 RIFVALA
+38 FSPLA
-45 LLFAGSAFAQS
+45 YQ
-56 GGEIRPIGFRCTTIA
+56 PTI
-71 GSEVQCEISQAKDA
+71 
-85 STTFPSGYDGNIY
+85 DGNGKI
-98 DTWNAFVDK
+98 
-107 LGQEV
+107 
-112 GSTASTLQ
+112 
-120 LTFKSDIDLGGGY
+120 
-133 LKSDKKCFAAF
+133 
-144 KPLAFHKNFEK
+144 
-155 TIIDGDGN
+155 
-163 TIKNFCNITIDENAS
+163 IKNFCYIAEDENAS
-178 FFGDFSS
+178 FFSS
-185 DETIIKDLTFDNAYV
+185 LSNSTVKDITFLNAYV
-200 MATVA
+200 KAKTVSA
-205 TVNTRTAAVV
+205 GNRCGFLCDASVV
-215 AEKAWNIEVANV
+215 ANTVQNVNFENVVVRGAEVYGWQTSTLA
-227 KITNSEV
+227 ITAKTGSTNL
-234 HGWNTAAIIGR
+234 NTPA
-245 VACNS
+245 VS
-250 VTHVCPVTRFSDVKV
+250 LSHVTIQD
-265 ENVTLSLITEVL
+265 VTLSMTRDVIAEYSDAEYRYDLQSASGGVVANLGGHFKMEDSIKVL
-277 NQHSKFSAGNYSP
+277 NLSVP
-290 WIGTESY
+290 
-297 SGALVGNLEGI
+297 
-308 AEFVRD
+308 D
-314 SALDLTTP
+314 S
-322 DNISKIITD
+322 ISKIYKDVSGTEYIGNR
-331 YYGESKVGG
+331 YVGG
-340 LVGYADGS
+340 IAGRFTPSAEDTDFTLDSIEVS
-348 SVTGQNK
+348 
-355 FSLQECVVKADLSGF
+355 ADLSG
-370 DVGGLIGEVN
+370 L
-380 SNGITEETDFEV
+380 
-392 SGANIIL
+392 
-399 NSGDY
+399 
-404 NGTAPDFFVGG
+404 
-415 LVGKFNWKNGNVLFS
+415 W
-430 KNSTNVSSKNEKVG
+430 
-444 AGAANAEIGGL
+444 
-455 VGNFYVMSTTAMNF
+455 
-469 AAEENIVES
+469 
-478 EVESS
+478 
-483 RQYPKVGG
+483 VGG
-491 LFGYTSIWA
+491 LFGRVSIDNDNLLGSSNFNVTNAKVTLNSPVYLGNTGDNRNRYFGGLVGEWIW
-500 PQSKLSLKKNKVVSA
+500 LRGKVVLSNDTVDVSA
-515 KFNTSGQY
+515 DWRGDKDLAGMAY
-523 LYAGGLLGYII
+523 MGGLAGFITGKE
-534 WNADDGTL
+534 DGVSL
-542 SVDTNEINAEIKTSG
+542 VDVLAENNTVTAEMQTSS
-557 THLRLGGILGYS
+557 RNVYAGGILGKVNLEKS
-569 FFNTDNSTLSIRGT
+569 EDIGSGSLRILKSN
-583 TVKPVLTSGN
+583 VKAKKSN
-593 LINATGTSLNF
+593 LITTTASEIMTVNASYLVGNVVSRGGKIEILRNHAEGTINIK
-604 VAAAQGVG
+604 
-612 YVRNDKG
+612 NDVLSG
-619 SVEFLENRV
+619 S
-628 QGVINVAA
+628 G
-636 TSVNQSSAVGAMIGE
+636 AVGAEIGLGWFSIAHVYNNTSVGDLLVKKAVGTAGLKIAQGYVAGKLE
-651 AYRVNLLEVVNNVSS
+651 GEDSDAKVYVKNNIHYGSIDMGAFNAVGFMKVSGSEITAVNWGNTYS
-666 SDLKTSIE
+666 SDL
-674 NGTAAQTSETFSIG
+674 
-688 YVVGHALV
+688 
-696 GDKVTIK
+696 
-703 DNFHYGSKDV
+703 
-713 NANLTVGFLHFS
+713 
-725 EKVISVQEMNK
+725 
-736 NYTTEYDVR
+736 DVR
-745 YNYRNALK
+745 YNYRNTLNSKADSTL
-753 DNVSLLADGELN
+753 SADGEL
-765 KNGSGEII
+765 KKDGSGDII
-773 VDAETVP
+773 VNAETGA
-780 FWYNGVIDGDVM
+780 FLYNGVIDADVM

-804 QTSNTDPVKWESKQS
+804 QPSGSSVTWESEPS

-837 SDADYNALSAGDK
+837 TDADYNALSADDK

-862 AGKCSLYVYTE
+862 ARKCSLYVYTE

-1012 LAQKQMNNIETVLK
+1012 LAQKQMNNIEAVLK

-1041 LYYKLVE
+1041 LYYKVVE

-1183 RLMKWTTKL
+1183 RLMKWSTKL

-1243 KNVFLTDEFEIKDSY
+1243 KNVFLTDEFVIKDSY

-1324 IEKAEVLLKV
+1324 VEKAEVLLKV

-1408 MPISLAPG
+1408 MPISLTPG

-1433 AMFAGYIDVSVNADR
+1433 AVFGGFIDVSINVGRDDAI
-1448 SGVMY
+1448 Y
-1453 GNASDVKTVRLVE
+1453 GYESDKKTIRLVE
-1466 SGTTFLPK
+1466 TGTTYLPQ
-1474 WVYTPTECVLGWSVK
+1474 WVYTPTECALGWSVTPED
-1489 SGEVFGRDAIS
+1489 GGDYDRGAIAS
-1500 SDELIAKVGN
+1500 SVLSAKLTS
-1510 DKELHAVWHG
+1510 DTTLYAVWG
-1520 ADACVASADY
+1520 KADACVASADY
-1530 RRLELQETEHGKVE
+1530 RRFKLESEYGTVE
-1544 IVEINTDDGSE
+1544 IVEENTDDGSKK
-1555 TKHAFADDFTVLLP
+1555 THAFAVDSTVLLP

-1670 EVRATLYDSLGN
+1670 EVRATLYDNLGN

-1736 IAVAPNTWRMI
+1736 IAVAPNTWRMV
-1747 SLSDVDQN
+1747 SLSDVDES
-1755 AVLWDA
+1755 AIVWDA

-1776 VWKYQKYNGGAVKAQ
+1776 VWKYQRYNGGAVKAQ
-1791 QGVWYNS
+1791 QGIWYNS
-1798 LEGRPLVLRRDVAT
+1798 LEGRALPLRRDVAT
-1812 GSDVAQGA
+1812 GSNVQGA
-1820 HTIVWELE
+1820 PQIVWEVDA
-1828 KGWNMVANPYGW
+1828 GWNMVANPYGW
-1840 KVKLPENILNT
+1840 RVELPENVSNT
-1851 FEICKWS
+1851 FEMCKWS
-1858 AESGFAPVTELEP
+1858 AESGFASVTELEP

-1878 SDTKTPID
+1878 SDAKTPIVVP
-1886 FAAEP
+1886 AVP
-1891 SFDEPVNTGAL
+1891 SFNSPVNAAGL

-1923 TRGHGDFWNV
+1923 TRGHGDSWNV

-2031 GSMATVQ
+2031 GSMATVL

-2045 TVASKIENLRFERI
+2045 TVASKIENLGFERV
-2059 PGVLQVGFD
+2059 PGALQVGFD
-2068 VSSDLAGAGYRV
+2068 VPSDLAGAGYRV
-2080 QLVDF
+2080 QLVSVNG
-2085 KGRVAATYSA
+2085 KVAATYSA

>member
-1 MLLFAYKVR
+1 
-10 EYVAIRHC
+10 
-18 RPKARGKVANEVE
+18 
-31 VYMKRTA
+31 MKRTA
-38 RIFVALA
+38 KIFVGLI
-45 LLFAGSAFAQS
+45 LLLAGSTFAQS

-71 GSEVQCEISQAKDA
+71 GSEVQCEISQAKNA

-163 TIKNFCNITIDENAS
+163 TIKNFCNITIDEDAS

-200 MATVA
+200 MATLA
-205 TVNTRTAAVV
+205 TVSTRFAAVV
-215 AEKAWNIEVANV
+215 AERAWNIEVANV
-227 KITNSEV
+227 KVTNSEV

-245 VACNS
+245 IMCNS
-250 VTHVCPVTRFSDVKV
+250 VTHVCPVTHFSDVKV
-265 ENVTLSLITEVL
+265 ETVTLSLITEVL

-290 WIGTESY
+290 WNGTESH

-314 SALDLTTP
+314 TVWDLTTP

-355 FSLQECVVKADLSGF
+355 FSLQKCVVKADLSGF

-430 KNSTNVSSKNEKVG
+430 KNSTNVTSKNEKEG
-444 AGAANAEIGGL
+444 ADAANAEIGGL
-455 VGNFYVMSTTAMNF
+455 VGDFLVKSTTAMNF

-483 RQYPKVGG
+483 RQNPKVGG

-523 LYAGGLLGYII
+523 LYAGGLLGYIV

-557 THLRLGGILGYS
+557 TYLRLGGILGYS
-569 FFNTDNSTLSIRGT
+569 FFNTDNSINSTLSIRGT
-583 TVKPVLTSGN
+583 TVKPVQTSGD
-593 LINATGTSLNF
+593 LINATGTSLNV

-612 YVRNDKG
+612 YVRNEKG

-651 AYRVNLLEVVNNVSS
+651 AFRVNLLEVVNNVSS

-725 EKVISVQEMNK
+725 GTVISVQEMNK

-837 SDADYNALSAGDK
+837 SDADYNALSADDK

-873 KDKMLKSG
+873 KGSSENEAVLKPG
-881 LNSEFLNAGLMIVDD
+881 LSSDFELSTAFMVVDVN
-896 DGSAYA
+896 GNIYN
-902 FSQKFSKDD
+902 FGRTFTKDD

-931 QVAAGSTSPIPVSM
+931 QVAAGSSSPIPVSM
-945 DDYVDDVTFAWPKVE
+945 DDYVDDLTLVWPRVE
-960 KVRLLSSKDIVPTA
+960 KVRQLSSKEIVPTGF
-974 LLDYNNAKYELVLY
+974 LDYNNTRY
-988 QAYTCPAG
+988 QLILHQVYTCPAN
-996 AAFFAGCKNV
+996 AKFFAGCKNV
-1006 FASGIS
+1006 LASGIS
-1012 LAQKQMNNIETVLK
+1012 AAQKQMDNFEGVLRALRSAVDNK
-1026 EVRTHIN
+1026 
-1033 NNNGDEIQ
+1033 NGEEIQ
-1041 LYYKLVE
+1041 LYYQLVD
-1048 LSEGISYMPQLDI
+1048 LSKSINFLPQVEI
-1061 GLFNS
+1061 GLFDYD
-1066 KAKINVTTYGYNKND
+1066 AKINVTTYGYNKNG
-1081 ALDEIDLYELGN
+1081 ALTEVGSHELDDSKSL
-1093 TQPLR
+1093 QP
-1098 SDVDMA
+1098 DVDIV
-1104 SKYGFNLAERGF
+1104 SKYGFSVAERGF
-1116 KLDSLIVD
+1116 TLDSLIVN
-1124 FWLGLNETS
+1124 FWVGLDDKS
-1133 TDVIKECY
+1133 VDVIEECY
-1141 NEGSKTA
+1141 NKGSKTA
-1148 KCAETNMY
+1148 KCASVNVY
-1156 GDLSKNYFNSESDI
+1156 GDSTKNYFDSEEKLELQVNATLTSNIQAI
-1170 ENQLNAMVTSGKS
+1170 ENGGMP
-1183 RLMKWTTKL
+1183 RLMKWVAKL
-1192 DADEMLN
+1192 KEVKMLD
-1199 LDSMAQAMSIVVP
+1199 LDSLVQALSI
-1212 QMAAKAPMFMA
+1212 AASHKAPDASMFLGIDSVYVSA
-1223 VEPHLTG
+1223 
-1230 IPYKVAFDINVGG
+1230 IPYNITFDIRAGEAD
-1243 KNVFLTDEFEIKDSY
+1243 VFLTDKFVDELENPKSY
-1258 SRENDETAKLPE
+1258 SRQNAETAKLPE
-1270 GLLATDACFTGWI
+1270 GLLSTDACFTGWI
-1283 ENAENPVLTP
+1283 ENAENPVLAP

-1311 AFDLYGAWDAGCT
+1311 AFDLYGAWDAGC
-1324 IEKAEVLLKV
+1324 EVKKAEVLLKV
-1334 VDKTGAEGNFGTVM
+1334 VDTTGAEGDYGSVT
-1348 LSQSYRNPGKEKV
+1348 LSQSYRKLGKNRDTIWHEF
-1361 ILKHDFVDGKLEVP
+1361 IDGKLEVP
-1375 TSAEPMT
+1375 ASDVPMT
-1382 LHVTSTQTNKDY
+1382 LHVTSTQANKAY
-1394 DLAQLTLKAPNGND
+1394 DLAQLILKAPNGNE
-1408 MPISLAPG
+1408 MTISLTPG
-1416 DTSFKLEPRVGE
+1416 DTSFKLEPRKGE

-1433 AMFAGYIDVSVNADR
+1433 AVFGGFIDVSINVGRDD
-1448 SGVMY
+1448 VIY
-1453 GNASDVKTVRLVE
+1453 GYESDKKTIRLVE
-1466 SGTTFLPK
+1466 TGTTYLPQ
-1474 WVYTPTECVLGWSVK
+1474 WVYTPTECALGWSVTPED
-1489 SGEVFGRDAIS
+1489 GGDYDRGAIAS
-1500 SDELIAKVGN
+1500 SVLSAKLTS
-1510 DKELHAVWHG
+1510 DTTLYAVWG
-1520 ADACVASADY
+1520 KADACVASADY
-1530 RRLELQETEHGKVE
+1530 RRFKLESEYGTVE
-1544 IVEINTDDGSE
+1544 IVEENTDDGSKK
-1555 TKHAFADDFTVLLP
+1555 THAFAVDSTVLLP

-1594 DGRVKLV
+1594 DGRIKLV

-1615 MKAFFSDGQ
+1615 MKAYFSDGL
-1624 KPVDPNPVQNPSVP
+1624 KPVESPNGIIKSNQ
-1638 DLPMHQVE
+1638 HQVV
-1646 LSGARNGNAMHLP
+1646 LSGTRNGNAMLLP
-1659 IEWKVDSGAVV
+1659 IDWDVKQGYVAELH
-1670 EVRATLYDSLGN
+1670 VRLVDSLGVAVA
-1682 SLPNP
+1682 SLDTN
-1687 LVLSVEGPGS
+1687 VTGVGS
-1697 YDWVVYSLLP
+1697 RNWVVYPLLP
-1707 GTYYAKVTINGRSV
+1707 GTYYARGTINSSSIESV
-1721 VEKSFVTESFEVEPE
+1721 PLVTEPFTVKPE
-1736 IAVAPNTWRMI
+1736 IAVAPNTWRMV
-1747 SLSDVDQN
+1747 SLSDVDQS
-1755 AVLWDA
+1755 AIMWDA

-1776 VWKYQKYNGGAVKAQ
+1776 VWKYQRYNGGAVKAQ

-1840 KVKLPENILNT
+1840 KVKLPEIMPEMCSWT
-1851 FEICKWS
+1851 
-1858 AESGFAPVTELEP
+1858 ADSGFVPVTALEP
-1871 YEAVWLH
+1871 YEAVWLR
-1878 SDTKTPID
+1878 SDAKAPYPIP
-1886 FAAEP
+1886 AEP
-1891 SFDEPVNTGAL
+1891 WFDEPVNTGAL
-1902 QKAALAKA
+1902 QKTALAKA
-1910 TRESW
+1910 APGRWT
-1915 ALQAELRD
+1915 LQAVLED
-1923 TRGHGDFWNV
+1923 TKGHGDFWNV

-2045 TVASKIENLRFERI
+2045 TVASKIENLGFTRV
-2059 PGVLQVGFD
+2059 PGALQVGFD
-2068 VSSDLAGAGYRV
+2068 VPSDLAGAGYRV
-2080 QLVDF
+2080 QLVSVNG
-2085 KGRVAATYSA
+2085 KVAATYRG

>member
-1 MLLFAYKVR
+1 MGKIAKLFLICTLLLVGESFADLPYALKFSCSKSTDDVYTCDI
-10 EYVAIRHC
+10 EQLQSSKPTANTYTTWGSFLQAFQTEIESKLDISKNPSAKTDYSGFVIRF
-18 RPKARGKVANEVE
+18 N
-31 VYMKRTA
+31 
-38 RIFVALA
+38 
-45 LLFAGSAFAQS
+45 S
-56 GGEIRPIGFRCTTIA
+56 
-71 GSEVQCEISQAKDA
+71 
-85 STTFPSGYDGNIY
+85 NI
-98 DTWNAFVDK
+98 DF
-107 LGQEV
+107 
-112 GSTASTLQ
+112 
-120 LTFKSDIDLGGGY
+120 GGY
-133 LKSDKKCFAAF
+133 QKTGDVITCRDATFAPMNF
-144 KPLAFHKNFEK
+144 GPLAFQP
-155 TIIDGDGN
+155 TIDGNGK
-163 TIKNFCNITIDENAS
+163 TIKNFCYIAEDVNAAFFSNLSSTTVKNITFSDAYVKAKTVSGAHLCGGACNAS
-178 FFGDFSS
+178 VVA
-185 DETIIKDLTFDNAYV
+185 N
-200 MATVA
+200 TVQN
-205 TVNTRTAAVV
+205 VNFENVVVRGAVV
-215 AEKAWNIEVANV
+215 YGWQTSTLAITAGTGNTDKNTPAVSLK
-227 KITNSEV
+227 KIKID
-234 HGWNTAAIIGR
+234 H
-245 VACNS
+245 
-250 VTHVCPVTRFSDVKV
+250 
-265 ENVTLSLITEVL
+265 VTLGMTPDVIAEHPMLDLIESAPSASGGIIADVGGHVSMEDSIKVL
-277 NQHSKFSAGNYSP
+277 NLSVP
-290 WIGTESY
+290 
-297 SGALVGNLEGI
+297 
-308 AEFVRD
+308 D
-314 SALDLTTP
+314 S
-322 DNISKIITD
+322 ISKIYKDVSGTEYIGNR
-331 YYGESKVGG
+331 YVGG
-340 LVGYADGS
+340 IAGRFTPSARDADFTLDS
-348 SVTGQNK
+348 IEVS
-355 FSLQECVVKADLSGF
+355 ADLSG
-370 DVGGLIGEVN
+370 L
-380 SNGITEETDFEV
+380 
-392 SGANIIL
+392 
-399 NSGDY
+399 
-404 NGTAPDFFVGG
+404 
-415 LVGKFNWKNGNVLFS
+415 W
-430 KNSTNVSSKNEKVG
+430 
-444 AGAANAEIGGL
+444 
-455 VGNFYVMSTTAMNF
+455 
-469 AAEENIVES
+469 
-478 EVESS
+478 
-483 RQYPKVGG
+483 VGG
-491 LFGYTSIWA
+491 LFGRVSIDNDNLLGSSNFNVTNAKVTLNSPVYLGNTGDNRNRYFGGLVGEWIW
-500 PQSKLSLKKNKVVSA
+500 LRGKVVLSNDTVDVSA
-515 KFNTSGQY
+515 DWRGDKDLAGTAY
-523 LYAGGLLGYII
+523 MGGLAGFITGKE
-534 WNADDGTL
+534 DGVSL
-542 SVDTNEINAEIKTSG
+542 VDVLAENNTVTAEMLTSS
-557 THLRLGGILGYS
+557 RNVYAGGILGRVNLEKDDIIGS
-569 FFNTDNSTLSIRGT
+569 GSLRILKSN
-583 TVKPVLTSGN
+583 VKAKKSN
-593 LINATGTSLNF
+593 LITTTAKECILVNASYLVGNAVTRGGNINILQNHAEGNIYIANDLLT
-604 VAAAQGVG
+604 APGGVG
-612 YVRNDKG
+612 AEVGLTWSYGAKIYN
-619 SVEFLENRV
+619 N
-628 QGVINVAA
+628 
-636 TSVNQSSAVGAMIGE
+636 TSVGDLLVKKAVGAAGSKIC
-651 AYRVNLLEVVNNVSS
+651 R
-666 SDLKTSIE
+666 
-674 NGTAAQTSETFSIG
+674 G
-688 YVVGHALV
+688 YVAGKLQGNNSESKINVRN
-696 GDKVTIK
+696 
-703 DNFHYGSKDV
+703 NFHYGSIDMGTYL
-713 NANLTVGFLHFS
+713 AVGVVEVDNKEIPVS
-725 EKVISVQEMNK
+725 TWNKTYSSSV
-736 NYTTEYDVR
+736 DVR
-745 YNYRNALK
+745 YNYRNTLNSKADSTL
-753 DNVSLLADGELN
+753 SADGEL
-765 KNGSGEII
+765 KKDGSGDII
-773 VDAETVP
+773 VNAETGALG
-780 FWYNGVIDGDVM
+780 YNGVIDADVM

-804 QTSNTDPVKWESKQS
+804 QPSGSTVTWESEPS
-819 SLPLISSERTA
+819 SLPVISSKERTA

-837 SDADYNALSAGDK
+837 TDADYKELKDEDK
-850 TALKD
+850 VALKD

-873 KDKMLKSG
+873 NDKMLKSG
-881 LNSEFLNAGLMIVDD
+881 LNSEFLSAGLMIVDD

-926 LQNPE
+926 LENPA
-931 QVAAGSTSPIPVSM
+931 QLSGGTPMPVSM

-1012 LAQKQMNNIETVLK
+1012 LAQKQMNNIEAVLK

-1041 LYYKLVE
+1041 LYYKLVD

-1081 ALDEIDLYELGN
+1081 ALDEIDSYELGI

-1183 RLMKWTTKL
+1183 RLMKWSTKL

-1230 IPYKVAFDINVGG
+1230 IPYKVAFDINAGG
-1243 KNVFLTDEFEIKDSY
+1243 KNVFLTDEFVIKDSY

-1283 ENAENPVLTP
+1283 ENAENPALTP
-1293 SLKMDG
+1293 SIKMDG
-1299 TLLEVAN
+1299 TLLEKAN

-1324 IEKAEVLLKV
+1324 VEKAEVLLKV

-1361 ILKHDFVDGKLEVP
+1361 ILKHDFVDGRLEVP

-1394 DLAQLTLKAPNGND
+1394 DLAKLTLKKADGTELSIPLG
-1408 MPISLAPG
+1408 SQ
-1416 DTSFKLEPRVGE
+1416 DTSFKIAPAAGVTD
-1428 SYTLY
+1428 TLY
-1433 AMFAGYIDVSVNADR
+1433 AMFGGYIDV
-1448 SGVMY
+1448 
-1453 GNASDVKTVRLVE
+1453 DVKVGRNNVFYGYDSYKETLHLVDG
-1466 SGTTFLPK
+1466 GTTDLPM
-1474 WVYTPTECVLGWSVK
+1474 WVYTPTECVLGWSVTPDGADYDHG
-1489 SGEVFGRDAIS
+1489 SVS
-1500 SDELIAKVGN
+1500 SDVLSAKVTSEKTLYGVWGN
-1510 DKELHAVWHG
+1510 
-1520 ADACVASADY
+1520 ADACVANADY
-1530 RRLELQETEHGKVE
+1530 RRLKLESDHGTVE
-1544 IVEINTDDGSE
+1544 IGEVDDGSV
-1555 TKHAFADDFTVLLP
+1555 KMHSFAADSTMLLP
-1569 QDYAKSVWVV
+1569 LEFAHSKWVIH
-1579 RGVPQDGYK
+1579 GVPQEGYK
-1588 LDSIVI
+1588 LDSVVI
-1594 DGRVKLV
+1594 DGRIKLA
-1601 DGDTLADSITGYLP
+1601 DGDVLADSITGYLP
-1615 MKAFFSDGQ
+1615 MKAYFSEYRE
-1624 KPVDPNPVQNPSVP
+1624 PVVSPNGVVSLTPR
-1638 DLPMHQVE
+1638 QVV
-1646 LSGARNGNAMHLP
+1646 LSGTRNGNAMRLP
-1659 IEWKVDSGAVV
+1659 IEWHVEQGAVA
-1670 EVRATLYDSLGN
+1670 ELRATLLDALGVEVK
-1682 SLPNP
+1682 P
-1687 LVLSVEGPGS
+1687 LVDSVAGNGS
-1697 YDWVVYSLLP
+1697 LNWDVFPLLP
-1707 GTYYAKVTINGRSV
+1707 GVYRVNVKMKSGSV
-1721 VEKSFVTESFEVEPE
+1721 DSVSYVTEVFTVLPE
-1736 IAVAPNTWRMI
+1736 IAVAPNTWRMV
-1747 SLSDVDQN
+1747 SLSDVDES
-1755 AVLWDA
+1755 AIVWDG
-1761 DPAFYYWDESAEYGV
+1761 DPVFYYWDESAEYGV
-1776 VWKYQKYNGGAVKAQ
+1776 VWKYQRYNGGAVKAQ
-1791 QGVWYNS
+1791 QGIWYNS
-1798 LEGRPLVLRRDVAT
+1798 QEGRALPLRRDVAT
-1812 GSDVAQGA
+1812 GSNVQGA
-1820 HTIVWELE
+1820 PQIVWEVNA
-1828 KGWNMVANPYGW
+1828 GWNMVANPYGW
-1840 KVKLPENILNT
+1840 RVKLPENILNT

-1858 AESGFAPVTELEP
+1858 AGSGFAPVTELEP

-1891 SFDEPVNTGAL
+1891 SFDNPVNTGAL

-1915 ALQAELRD
+1915 TLQAELRD
-1923 TRGHGDFWNV
+1923 TRGHSDSWNV

-1939 EEWLE
+1939 EERLE

-1969 SAEDDRHEWKLALSA
+1969 SAEDDRHEWKFALSA

-2031 GSMATVQ
+2031 GSTATVQ

-2045 TVASKIENLRFERI
+2045 TVASKIENLRFERV
-2059 PGVLQVGFD
+2059 PGALQVGFD

>member
-1 MLLFAYKVR
+1 MGKIAKLFLICTLLLVGVSFADLSYALKFSCSKSTDDVYTCDI
-10 EYVAIRHC
+10 EQLQSSKPTANTYTTWGSFLQAFQTEIESKLDISKNPSAKTDYSGFVIRF
-18 RPKARGKVANEVE
+18 N
-31 VYMKRTA
+31 
-38 RIFVALA
+38 
-45 LLFAGSAFAQS
+45 S
-56 GGEIRPIGFRCTTIA
+56 
-71 GSEVQCEISQAKDA
+71 
-85 STTFPSGYDGNIY
+85 NI
-98 DTWNAFVDK
+98 DF
-107 LGQEV
+107 
-112 GSTASTLQ
+112 
-120 LTFKSDIDLGGGY
+120 GGY
-133 LKSDKKCFAAF
+133 QKTGDVITCRDATFAPMNF
-144 KPLAFHKNFEK
+144 GPLAFQP
-155 TIIDGDGN
+155 TIDGNGK
-163 TIKNFCNITIDENAS
+163 TIKNFCYIAEDVNAAFFSNLSSTTVKNITFSDAYVKAKTVSGAHLCGGACNAS
-178 FFGDFSS
+178 VVA
-185 DETIIKDLTFDNAYV
+185 N
-200 MATVA
+200 TVQN
-205 TVNTRTAAVV
+205 VNFENVVVRGAVV
-215 AEKAWNIEVANV
+215 YGWQTSTLAITAGTGNTDKNTPAVSLK
-227 KITNSEV
+227 KIKID
-234 HGWNTAAIIGR
+234 H
-245 VACNS
+245 
-250 VTHVCPVTRFSDVKV
+250 
-265 ENVTLSLITEVL
+265 VTLGMTPDVIAEHPMLDLIESAPSASGGIIADVGGHVSMEDSIKVL
-277 NQHSKFSAGNYSP
+277 NLSVP
-290 WIGTESY
+290 
-297 SGALVGNLEGI
+297 
-308 AEFVRD
+308 D
-314 SALDLTTP
+314 S
-322 DNISKIITD
+322 ISKIYKDVSGTEYIGNR
-331 YYGESKVGG
+331 YVGG
-340 LVGYADGS
+340 IAGRFTPSARDADFTLDS
-348 SVTGQNK
+348 IEVS
-355 FSLQECVVKADLSGF
+355 ADLSG
-370 DVGGLIGEVN
+370 L
-380 SNGITEETDFEV
+380 
-392 SGANIIL
+392 
-399 NSGDY
+399 
-404 NGTAPDFFVGG
+404 
-415 LVGKFNWKNGNVLFS
+415 W
-430 KNSTNVSSKNEKVG
+430 
-444 AGAANAEIGGL
+444 
-455 VGNFYVMSTTAMNF
+455 
-469 AAEENIVES
+469 
-478 EVESS
+478 
-483 RQYPKVGG
+483 VGG
-491 LFGYTSIWA
+491 LFGRVSIDNDNLLGSSNFNVTNAKVTLNSPVYLGNTGDNRNRYFGGLVGEWIW
-500 PQSKLSLKKNKVVSA
+500 LRGKVVLSNDTVDVSA
-515 KFNTSGQY
+515 DWRGDKDLAGTAY
-523 LYAGGLLGYII
+523 MGGLAGFITGKE
-534 WNADDGTL
+534 DGVSL
-542 SVDTNEINAEIKTSG
+542 VDVLAENNTVTAEMLTSS
-557 THLRLGGILGYS
+557 RNVYAGGILGRVNLEKDDIIGS
-569 FFNTDNSTLSIRGT
+569 GSLRILKSN
-583 TVKPVLTSGN
+583 VKAKKSN
-593 LINATGTSLNF
+593 LITTTAKECILVNASYLVGNAVTRGGNINILQNHAEGNIYIANDLLT
-604 VAAAQGVG
+604 APGGVG
-612 YVRNDKG
+612 AEVGLTWSYGAKIYN
-619 SVEFLENRV
+619 N
-628 QGVINVAA
+628 
-636 TSVNQSSAVGAMIGE
+636 TSVGDLLVKKAVGAAGSKIC
-651 AYRVNLLEVVNNVSS
+651 R
-666 SDLKTSIE
+666 
-674 NGTAAQTSETFSIG
+674 G
-688 YVVGHALV
+688 YVAGKLQGNNSESKINVRN
-696 GDKVTIK
+696 
-703 DNFHYGSKDV
+703 NFHYGSIDMGTYL
-713 NANLTVGFLHFS
+713 AVGVVEVDNKEIPVS
-725 EKVISVQEMNK
+725 TWNKTYSSSV
-736 NYTTEYDVR
+736 DVR
-745 YNYRNALK
+745 YNYRNTLNSKADSTL
-753 DNVSLLADGELN
+753 SADGEL
-765 KNGSGEII
+765 KKDGSGDII
-773 VDAETVP
+773 VNAETGALG
-780 FWYNGVIDGDVM
+780 YNGVIDADVM

-804 QTSNTDPVKWESKQS
+804 QPSGSTVTWESEPS
-819 SLPLISSERTA
+819 SLPVISSKERTA

-837 SDADYNALSAGDK
+837 TDADYKELKDEDK
-850 TALKD
+850 VALKD

-873 KDKMLKSG
+873 NDKMLKSG
-881 LNSEFLNAGLMIVDD
+881 LNSEFLSAGLMIVDD

-926 LQNPE
+926 LENPA
-931 QVAAGSTSPIPVSM
+931 QLSGGTPMPVSM

-1012 LAQKQMNNIETVLK
+1012 LAQKQMNNIEAVLK

-1041 LYYKLVE
+1041 LYYKLVD

-1081 ALDEIDLYELGN
+1081 ALDEIDSYELGI

-1183 RLMKWTTKL
+1183 RLMKWSTKL

-1230 IPYKVAFDINVGG
+1230 IPYKVAFDINAGG
-1243 KNVFLTDEFEIKDSY
+1243 KNVFLTDEFVIKDSY

-1283 ENAENPVLTP
+1283 ENAENPALTP
-1293 SLKMDG
+1293 SIKMDG
-1299 TLLEVAN
+1299 TLLEKAN

-1324 IEKAEVLLKV
+1324 VEKAEVLLKV

-1361 ILKHDFVDGKLEVP
+1361 ILKHDFVDGRLEVP

-1394 DLAQLTLKAPNGND
+1394 DLAKLTLKKADGTELSIPLG
-1408 MPISLAPG
+1408 SQ
-1416 DTSFKLEPRVGE
+1416 DTSFKIAPAAGVTD
-1428 SYTLY
+1428 TLY
-1433 AMFAGYIDVSVNADR
+1433 AMFGGYIDV
-1448 SGVMY
+1448 
-1453 GNASDVKTVRLVE
+1453 DVKVGRNNVFYGYDSYKETLHLVDG
-1466 SGTTFLPK
+1466 GTTDLPM
-1474 WVYTPTECVLGWSVK
+1474 WVYTPTECVLGWSVTPDGADYDHG
-1489 SGEVFGRDAIS
+1489 SVS
-1500 SDELIAKVGN
+1500 SDVLSAKVTSEKTLYGVWGN
-1510 DKELHAVWHG
+1510 
-1520 ADACVASADY
+1520 ADACVANADY
-1530 RRLELQETEHGKVE
+1530 RRLKLESDHGTVE
-1544 IVEINTDDGSE
+1544 IGEVDDGSV
-1555 TKHAFADDFTVLLP
+1555 KMHSFAADSTMLLP
-1569 QDYAKSVWVV
+1569 LEFAHSKWVIH
-1579 RGVPQDGYK
+1579 GVPQEGYK
-1588 LDSIVI
+1588 LDSVVI
-1594 DGRVKLV
+1594 DGRIKLA
-1601 DGDTLADSITGYLP
+1601 DGDVLADSITGYLP
-1615 MKAFFSDGQ
+1615 MKAYFSEYRE
-1624 KPVDPNPVQNPSVP
+1624 PVVSPNGVVSLTPR
-1638 DLPMHQVE
+1638 QVV
-1646 LSGARNGNAMHLP
+1646 LSGTRNGNAMRLP
-1659 IEWKVDSGAVV
+1659 IEWHVEQGAVA
-1670 EVRATLYDSLGN
+1670 ELRATLLDALGVEVK
-1682 SLPNP
+1682 P
-1687 LVLSVEGPGS
+1687 LVDSVAGNGS
-1697 YDWVVYSLLP
+1697 LNWDVFPLLP
-1707 GTYYAKVTINGRSV
+1707 GVYRVNVKMKSGSV
-1721 VEKSFVTESFEVEPE
+1721 DSVSYVTEVFTVLPE
-1736 IAVAPNTWRMI
+1736 IAVAPNTWRMV
-1747 SLSDVDQN
+1747 SLSDVDES
-1755 AVLWDA
+1755 AIVWDG
-1761 DPAFYYWDESAEYGV
+1761 DPVFYYWDESAEYGV
-1776 VWKYQKYNGGAVKAQ
+1776 VWKYQRYNGGAVKAQ
-1791 QGVWYNS
+1791 QGIWYNS
-1798 LEGRPLVLRRDVAT
+1798 QEGRALPLRRDVAT
-1812 GSDVAQGA
+1812 GSNVQGA
-1820 HTIVWELE
+1820 PQIVWEVNA
-1828 KGWNMVANPYGW
+1828 GWNMVANPYGW
-1840 KVKLPENILNT
+1840 RVKLPENILNT

-1858 AESGFAPVTELEP
+1858 AGSGFAPVTELEP

-1891 SFDEPVNTGAL
+1891 SFDNPVNTGAL

-1915 ALQAELRD
+1915 TLQAELRD
-1923 TRGHGDFWNV
+1923 TRGHSDSWNV

-1939 EEWLE
+1939 EERLE

-1969 SAEDDRHEWKLALSA
+1969 SAEDDRHEWKFALSA

-2031 GSMATVQ
+2031 GSTATVQ

-2045 TVASKIENLRFERI
+2045 TVASKIENLRFERV
-2059 PGVLQVGFD
+2059 PGALQVGFD

>member
-1 MLLFAYKVR
+1 MGKIAKLFLICTLLLVGVSFADL
-10 EYVAIRHC
+10 A
-18 RPKARGKVANEVE
+18 RPLYFSCG
-31 VYMKRTA
+31 KRTDDGVYA
-38 RIFVALA
+38 CN
-45 LLFAGSAFAQS
+45 
-56 GGEIRPIGFRCTTIA
+56 IRQL
-71 GSEVQCEISQAKDA
+71 E
-85 STTFPSGYDGNIY
+85 ST
-98 DTWNAFVDK
+98 K
-107 LGQEV
+107 
-112 GSTASTLQ
+112 STLQ
-120 LTFKSDIDLGGGY
+120 PQYTKWGEFLQVFQNRIEMDLGDPSAKTEYNGFEIIFESDIDLGGYQKTNGVVTCR
-133 LKSDKKCFAAF
+133 DNTFAPMNF
-144 KPLAFHKNFEK
+144 GPLAFQP
-155 TIIDGDGN
+155 TIDGNGK
-163 TIKNFCNITIDENAS
+163 TIKNFCYIAEDVNAS
-178 FFGDFSS
+178 FFSS
-185 DETIIKDLTFDNAYV
+185 LSNSTVKDITFLNAYV
-200 MATVA
+200 KAKTVSGA
-205 TVNTRTAAVV
+205 HLCGGACNASVV
-215 AEKAWNIEVANV
+215 ANTVQNV
-227 KITNSEV
+227 N
-234 HGWNTAAIIGR
+234 
-245 VACNS
+245 
-250 VTHVCPVTRFSDVKV
+250 F
-265 ENVTLSLITEVL
+265 ENVVVR
-277 NQHSKFSAGNYSP
+277 
-290 WIGTESY
+290 
-297 SGALVGNLEGI
+297 GALVYGWQTSTLAITAGTGNTDKNTPAVSLKKIKIDHVTLGMTPDVI
-308 AEFVRD
+308 AEHPM
-314 SALDLTTP
+314 LDLIESAPSASGGIIADVGGHVSMEDSIKVLNLSVP
-322 DNISKIITD
+322 DSISKIYKDVSGTEYIGNR
-331 YYGESKVGG
+331 YVGG
-340 LVGYADGS
+340 IAGRFTPSAEDTDFTLDSIEVS
-348 SVTGQNK
+348 
-355 FSLQECVVKADLSGF
+355 ADLSG
-370 DVGGLIGEVN
+370 L
-380 SNGITEETDFEV
+380 
-392 SGANIIL
+392 
-399 NSGDY
+399 
-404 NGTAPDFFVGG
+404 
-415 LVGKFNWKNGNVLFS
+415 W
-430 KNSTNVSSKNEKVG
+430 
-444 AGAANAEIGGL
+444 
-455 VGNFYVMSTTAMNF
+455 
-469 AAEENIVES
+469 
-478 EVESS
+478 
-483 RQYPKVGG
+483 VGG
-491 LFGYTSIWA
+491 LFGRVSIDNDNLLGSSNFNVTNAKVTLNSPVYLGNTGDNRNRYFGGLVGEWIW
-500 PQSKLSLKKNKVVSA
+500 LRGKVVLSNDTVDVSA
-515 KFNTSGQY
+515 DWRGDKDLAGVSY
-523 LYAGGLLGYII
+523 MGGLAGFITGKE
-534 WNADDGTL
+534 DGVSL
-542 SVDTNEINAEIKTSG
+542 VDVLAENNTVTAEMLTSS
-557 THLRLGGILGYS
+557 RNVYAGGILGRVNLEKDDIIGS
-569 FFNTDNSTLSIRGT
+569 GSIRVFKSN
-583 TVKPVLTSGN
+583 VKAKKSN
-593 LINATGTSLNF
+593 LITTTAKECFLVNASYLVGNAVSLGGN
-604 VAAAQGVG
+604 VEIEQNHAEGIVYIANDLLTAPGGVG
-612 YVRNDKG
+612 AEVGLTWSYGAKIYN
-619 SVEFLENRV
+619 N
-628 QGVINVAA
+628 
-636 TSVNQSSAVGAMIGE
+636 TSVGDLLVKKAVGAAGSKIC
-651 AYRVNLLEVVNNVSS
+651 R
-666 SDLKTSIE
+666 
-674 NGTAAQTSETFSIG
+674 G
-688 YVVGHALV
+688 YVAGKLQ
-696 GDKVTIK
+696 GNNSESKINIRN
-703 DNFHYGSKDV
+703 NFHYGSIDMGTYL
-713 NANLTVGFLHFS
+713 AVGVVEVDNKEIPVS
-725 EKVISVQEMNK
+725 TWNKTYSSSV
-736 NYTTEYDVR
+736 DVR
-745 YNYRNALK
+745 YNYRNTLNSKADSTL
-753 DNVSLLADGELN
+753 SADGELK
-765 KNGSGEII
+765 KNGSGDII
-773 VDAETVP
+773 VDAETGA
-780 FWYNGVIDGDVM
+780 FWYNGVVDADVM
-792 KSRLFTYVMNAT
+792 KSRLFTYVMNK
-804 QTSNTDPVKWESKQS
+804 QDGVKNSVVWDNEPDQFPKISND
-819 SLPLISSERTA
+819 RTA
-830 YKLAISL
+830 FRLAISL
-837 SDADYNALSAGDK
+837 ADADYKELTDNDK
-850 TALKD
+850 ILLKD
-855 YLPAKCE
+855 YLPVNQCE
-862 AGKCSLYVYTE
+862 AKKCSLYVYTE
-873 KDKMLKSG
+873 NDAYLIPGFKSNYVDT
-881 LNSEFLNAGLMIVDD
+881 LDAGLRVLNGAGQQYD
-896 DGSAYA
+896 
-902 FSQKFSKDD
+902 FSQNFICDVNV
-911 KAKGLTDR
+911 KGLTDR

-1012 LAQKQMNNIETVLK
+1012 LAQKQMNNIEAVLK

-1243 KNVFLTDEFEIKDSY
+1243 KTVFLTDEFEIKDSY
-1258 SRENDETAKLPE
+1258 SRQNAETAKLPE
-1270 GLLATDACFTGWI
+1270 GVLSTSACFTGWI

-1324 IEKAEVLLKV
+1324 VEKAEVLLKV
-1334 VDKTGAEGNFGTVM
+1334 VDTTGAEGDYGSVT
-1348 LSQSYRNPGKEKV
+1348 LSQSYRKLGKDRDTIWHEF
-1361 ILKHDFVDGKLEVP
+1361 IDGKLEVP
-1375 TSAEPMT
+1375 ASDVPMT
-1382 LHVTSTQTNKDY
+1382 LHVTSTQTNKAY
-1394 DLAQLTLKAPNGND
+1394 DLAQLILKAPNGND
-1408 MPISLAPG
+1408 MPISLTPG
-1416 DTSFKLEPRVGE
+1416 DTSFKLEPRKGE

-1433 AMFAGYIDVSVNADR
+1433 AVFGGFIDVSINVGRDDAI
-1448 SGVMY
+1448 Y
-1453 GNASDVKTVRLVE
+1453 GYESDKKTIRLVE
-1466 SGTTFLPK
+1466 TGTTYLPQ
-1474 WVYTPTECVLGWSVK
+1474 WVYTPTECALGWSVTPED
-1489 SGEVFGRDAIS
+1489 GGDYDRGAIAS
-1500 SDELIAKVGN
+1500 SVLSAKLTS
-1510 DKELHAVWHG
+1510 DTTLYAVWG
-1520 ADACVASADY
+1520 KADACVASADY
-1530 RRLELQETEHGKVE
+1530 RRFKLDAIFGTVE
-1544 IVEINTDDGSE
+1544 IVEVDISSGSE
-1555 TKHAFADDFTVLLP
+1555 KLHAFAVDSTVLLP

-1594 DGRVKLV
+1594 DGRIKLV

-1615 MKAFFSDGQ
+1615 MKAYFSEGQ

-1736 IAVAPNTWRMI
+1736 IAVAPNTWRMV
-1747 SLSDVDQN
+1747 SLSDVDES
-1755 AVLWDA
+1755 AIVWDA

-1840 KVKLPENILNT
+1840 KVKLPEIMP
-1851 FEICKWS
+1851 EMWS
-1858 AESGFAPVTELEP
+1858 WTAESGFQPVTELQP
-1871 YEAVWLH
+1871 YEAVWLR
-1878 SDTKTPID
+1878 SDAKAPYPIP
-1886 FAAEP
+1886 AEP
-1891 SFDEPVNTGAL
+1891 WFDEPVNTGAL

-1923 TRGHGDFWNV
+1923 TRGHGDSWNV

-1939 EEWLE
+1939 EERLE

-1969 SAEDDRHEWKLALSA
+1969 SAEDDRHEWKFALSA

-2045 TVASKIENLRFERI
+2045 TVASKIENLGFTRV
-2059 PGVLQVGFD
+2059 PGALQVGFD
-2068 VSSDLAGAGYRV
+2068 VPSDLAGAGYRV
-2080 QLVDF
+2080 QLVSVNG
-2085 KGRVAATYSA
+2085 KVAATYSA